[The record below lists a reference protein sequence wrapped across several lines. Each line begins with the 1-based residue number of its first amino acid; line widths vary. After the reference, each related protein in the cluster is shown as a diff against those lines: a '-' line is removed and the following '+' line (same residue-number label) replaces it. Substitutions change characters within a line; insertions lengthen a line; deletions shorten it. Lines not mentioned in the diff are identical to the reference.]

1 MLNQALRDHVAALW
15 ARRVDA
21 FGAARRARTVVTA
34 VGALAF
40 VVLSPQI
47 ARADLNLSDTTFT
60 PANWQLNV
68 FASPSASTVTAAT
81 VPTGGTTLAN
91 PQYRRVADVVAAPG
105 GIAVGLQID
114 VAPGSVFAGPI
125 VSIDGSIRYKCI
137 SCPGASGEA
146 FGLAIMQKLGQTFF
160 YYRSSPLG
168 QGLTLQ
174 NPAWSATPFT
184 QTGLTSA
191 DFYLMNANGTW
202 NTSAHPNFANPDA
215 QTWCG
220 FYTGNSSPT
229 DGGPYTTAAGYD
241 DWTCVIHA
249 PKVDTA
255 RVKICKVAGPGIA
268 VGTSFKFSAGSF
280 SGVVPAGPAP
290 GGYCVL
296 GPSVPV
302 GTLLNVQEGIPPG
315 TSVSSI
321 TVEPP
326 NRLLGSDLGMG
337 IAKITA
343 GSGVT
348 EVTFTNQR
356 KSDGRTGYLEIC
368 KAGEV
373 KGNFTFTV
381 NPGALGPFTV
391 PAGACSPAI
400 AVIAGNV
407 TITEAPN
414 SFGIIGSA
422 TFPASRQG
430 PWNTN
435 TSTVMVV
442 PGDVST
448 QTVVSITNGKHR

>member
-1 MLNQALRDHVAALW
+1 
-15 ARRVDA
+15 
-21 FGAARRARTVVTA
+21 
-34 VGALAF
+34 
-40 VVLSPQI
+40 
-47 ARADLNLSDTTFT
+47 
-60 PANWQLNV
+60 
-68 FASPSASTVTAAT
+68 
-81 VPTGGTTLAN
+81 
-91 PQYRRVADVVAAPG
+91 
-105 GIAVGLQID
+105 
-114 VAPGSVFAGPI
+114 
-125 VSIDGSIRYKCI
+125 
-137 SCPGASGEA
+137 
-146 FGLAIMQKLGQTFF
+146 MQKLGQTTY
-160 YYRSSPLG
+160 YYRSFPPSG
-168 QGLTLQ
+168 TLQ
-174 NPAWSATPFT
+174 NPAWSTTPFI

-215 QTWCG
+215 RTWCG
-220 FYTGNSSPT
+220 FYTGNSSPK
-229 DGGPYTTAAGYD
+229 DGGGAYTTVAGYD
-241 DWTCVIHA
+241 DWTCAIHG
-249 PKVDTA
+249 PKVDMGQ
-255 RVKICKVAGPGIA
+255 VKICKVAGPGIP
-268 VGTSFKFSAGSF
+268 VGTQFKFSAGTF
-280 SGVVPAGPAP
+280 GGLVPAGPAP
-290 GGYCVL
+290 GGSCVL

-302 GTLLNVQEGIPPG
+302 GTSLNVQEGIPPG

-321 TVEPP
+321 TVEPA

-337 IAKITA
+337 IAKVTA

-368 KAGEV
+368 KAGDV
-373 KGNFTFTV
+373 QGNFTFTV

-391 PAGACSPAI
+391 PAGTCSPAI

-414 SFGIIGSA
+414 AFGIIGSA

-435 TSTVMVV
+435 SSTVTVV